1 MLDFEEYFW
10 MQKWLEEAEEYN
22 YELLNSE
29 PEEK

>member
-1 MLDFEEYFW
+1 MLDFEEYFI
-10 MQKWLEEAEEYN
+10 QKWLEGAEEYN